1 MIGVLRRNNWQ
12 LKFEFSRFSGKNK
25 SSKNFWTYCFKEKL
39 SLIAIDDILGMKDSS
54 FSKDVCLETLSPI
67 NEKLF
72 LMVVTSRYNVHQ
84 VSLTRYK
91 AIYLC
96 YVTTT
101 NI

>member
-1 MIGVLRRNNWQ
+1 
-12 LKFEFSRFSGKNK
+12 
-25 SSKNFWTYCFKEKL
+25 
-39 SLIAIDDILGMKDSS
+39 MKDSS

-67 NEKLF
+67 KQKLF

-96 YVTTT
+96 YVTTS